1 MSGQDQTA
9 PAPAAVER
17 TAGPRRPRAV
27 VCDGQG
33 GVRIEAVPPPSPG
46 AGEVLL
52 RLRRGGICGTDLWKL
67 RQRTAAAGSVLG
79 HEVVGIVEAVGSG
92 AEGDYGGPGGAATPG
107 GDGTA
112 GAEERWGLG
121 AAGTAGAGGRRGPGA
136 AGAANAGAA
145 PTATRTLPAVGAH
158 AVDTGGADPGRPE
171 GGEWICRPGD
181 RVVAVHH
188 VACGVCAYCLQGSET
203 MCPAFQQ
210 NLLAP
215 GGWSDLVLVRRRAVA
230 GGLFLLPDQ
239 LSDDAAVFLEPAACV
254 LRGLA
259 RAGLAAPGE
268 RGGQAEG
275 APAPVVAILGAGS
288 MGLLHLLV
296 LRALHGAAV
305 RVVLSEPLAARRAL
319 ARRLGA
325 DGAAAPG
332 QPLHRRVMELS
343 EGRGAD
349 VVIDTVGGGAPLAE
363 ALAVGRTGG
372 TVLLFAH
379 AGEATDQGG
388 GGSAEGQDQS
398 RHIDPKGSSQRAD
411 DAAPDGRD
419 RPRTDAWA
427 AFPFNAFFKS
437 ERRLIATYS
446 SGRAEQM
453 AACQLLA
460 SGRLDPRPLV
470 SHRLP
475 LEAAAEAVELAAT
488 RRALKVLL
496 VPDADQVGPAARRA
510 THAGRAARGPADTP
524 RQVAAPAGR
533 RF

>member
-1 MSGQDQTA
+1 MSRQDQTA

-33 GVRIEAVPPPSPG
+33 GVRIETVPPPHPG
-46 AGEVLL
+46 PGEVLL

-67 RQRTAAAGSVLG
+67 RQRTAAAGTVLG

-92 AEGDYGGPGGAATPG
+92 D
-107 GDGTA
+107 
-112 GAEERWGLG
+112 
-121 AAGTAGAGGRRGPGA
+121 AGAGA
-136 AGAANAGAA
+136 
-145 PTATRTLPAVGAH
+145 
-158 AVDTGGADPGRPE
+158 AVDRTGGARPGTPVDGE
-171 GGEWICRPGD
+171 GIWRPGD

-215 GGWSDLVLVRRRAVA
+215 GGWSDLVLVRRRAAA
-230 GGLFLLPDQ
+230 GGMFLLPDQ

-259 RAGLAAPGE
+259 RAGLAARGE
-268 RGGQAEG
+268 HGGQAEG

-296 LRALHGAAV
+296 LRALHGAGTH
-305 RVVLSEPLAARRAL
+305 VVLSEPLAARRAL

-325 DGAAAPG
+325 DAAAAPG

-343 EGRGAD
+343 QGRGAD
-349 VVIDTVGGGAPLAE
+349 VVIDTVGGAVPLAE

-379 AGEATDQGG
+379 AADTTDDSGAGHRQ
-388 GGSAEGQDQS
+388 
-398 RHIDPKGSSQRAD
+398 
-411 DAAPDGRD
+411 
-419 RPRTDAWA
+419 RTDVWA

-446 SGRAEQM
+446 SGRAEQL

-460 SGRLDPRPLV
+460 SGRLDPLPLV
-470 SHRLP
+470 THRLP

-496 VPDADQVGPAARRA
+496 VPDADPIGPGARRA
-510 THAGRAARGPADTP
+510 TRAGGAARGLADTP

-533 RF
+533 RS